1 MKRTVTIPATI
12 VSILIG
18 LLIATAGS
26 EGSVNFNG
34 VALFAICASISYVL
48 HWLIFIPS
56 FIYQTE
62 HYFDLTGSISYLTGI
77 GVAFYLNPSV
87 DPRDLIIGAMIV
99 IWAIRLGTFL
109 FMRVKQDGKDG
120 RFTVMKTQFHWFL
133 MTWTIGGLWV
143 FLTMAA
149 GLAAITSNVT
159 APIGIMTYIGIA
171 LWIFGFSIEVIADKQ
186 KRIFKKQ
193 PNKEK
198 EFITSGLWAWSRH
211 PNYFGEITL
220 WFGLTL
226 IALPVLSGW
235 QLVTLISPIFVY
247 ILLTRISGVTM
258 LEARGMKK
266 WGDDPEYLN
275 YIKDTPKLM
284 LRKPKSS

>member
-18 LLIATAGS
+18 LLIALAGS

-56 FIYQTE
+56 FIYQTA
-62 HYFDLTGSISYLTGI
+62 HYFDLTGSISYLTGV

-133 MTWTIGGLWV
+133 MTWTLGGLWV

-159 APIGIMTYIGIA
+159 APMGIMTYIGIA
-171 LWIFGFSIEVIADKQ
+171 VWIFGFSIEVIADKQ

>member
-48 HWLIFIPS
+48 HWIIFIPS

-99 IWAIRLGTFL
+99 IWAVRLGTFL

-171 LWIFGFSIEVIADKQ
+171 LWIFGFSLEVIADKQ

>member
-18 LLIATAGS
+18 LLIAIAGS

-99 IWAIRLGTFL
+99 IWAVRLGTFL

-133 MTWTIGGLWV
+133 MTWTLGGLWV

-159 APIGIMTYIGIA
+159 APMGIMTYIGIA

-235 QLVTLISPIFVY
+235 QLITLISPIFVY

>member
-18 LLIATAGS
+18 LLIAIAGS

-99 IWAIRLGTFL
+99 IWAVRLGTFL

-133 MTWTIGGLWV
+133 MTWTLGGLWV

-266 WGDDPEYLN
+266 WGDDPEYLK
-275 YIKDTPKLM
+275 YIKDTPTLM

>member
-18 LLIATAGS
+18 LLIAIAGS

-99 IWAIRLGTFL
+99 IWAVRLGTFL

-133 MTWTIGGLWV
+133 MTWTLGGLWV
-143 FLTMAA
+143 FLTMAD

-220 WFGLTL
+220 WLGLTL